1 MPTARN
7 TAPISPRPPAA
18 SPCGPSAEQGFSLVE
33 VLAALALSTMM
44 LVAAFDTFATFARVA
59 DRQARST
66 AARNLARV
74 LLAEGSAGQGDVRG
88 LVWQADTQRLSQ
100 NLARRDLAI
109 RGPNGPVL
117 SLSVLEL
124 PQAAP

>member
-1 MPTARN
+1 
-7 TAPISPRPPAA
+7 
-18 SPCGPSAEQGFSLVE
+18 
-33 VLAALALSTMM
+33 MM

-66 AARNLARV
+66 AARNLSRV

-100 NLARRDLAI
+100 NLARRDLAF